1 MGTPGRIHS
10 DLFHKAYDDGV
21 SGASTE
27 VASQPHWCCDAGNT
41 SKNMLEERKVFIMS
55 FCLVR
60 F

>member
-1 MGTPGRIHS
+1 MGTLGRIHS
-10 DLFHKAYDDGV
+10 DLLHIAYDDGV
-21 SGASTE
+21 SGAGTE

-41 SKNMLEERKVFIMS
+41 SKNMLEERKAFIMS